1 MSIGEERLKRVL
13 GVDKKQ
19 NPEKMVKIIKSEVFC
34 LLKDYFEFDGDEYNI
49 GLESKDEQT
58 ALTEEQDELGNS
70 GFLKYT
76 DKAGF
81 TTIFF
86 AR

>member
-34 LLKDYFEFDGDEYNI
+34 LLKDYFEFDGDDIDVNIAVSDNSYNVNI
-49 GLESKDEQT
+49 SFVSKSIKLANT
-58 ALTEEQDELGNS
+58 
-70 GFLKYT
+70 F
-76 DKAGF
+76 
-81 TTIFF
+81 
-86 AR
+86 